1 MAGKVFSGRYT
12 AEADDEVIVFLI
24 GMRVN
29 KWLAIHKWLPVFLAM
44 PAMVQELYTQ
54 KDRGF
59 FSLENF
65 FNFRTTLMIQYWRSE
80 EELYAYA
87 RAPKHLKAWKNFN
100 RKVRNNPAVGIYH
113 ETYKVKDGD
122 HEVIYGNM
130 PLFGLAKAYQHVPV
144 LPNTAS
150 AKQRLGKKQEERDV
164 ASLK

>member
-44 PAMVQELYTQ
+44 PPMVQELYTQ
-54 KDRGF
+54 KDHGF

-65 FNFRTTLMIQYWRSE
+65 FNLRTTLMIQYWRSE

-87 RAPKHLKAWKNFN
+87 RAPKHLKAWRNFN
-100 RKVRNNPAVGIYH
+100 RKVKDNPAVGIFH

-130 PLFGLAKAYQHVPV
+130 PLFGLAKAYKHVPV
-144 LPNTAS
+144 LPSTAS
-150 AKQRLGKKQEERDV
+150 AKQRLSKKEEERDM